1 MRKQPLM
8 TPGIVVSGVL
18 AATAIWLPLVLANLP
33 FLHVRPITL
42 MILAVCLHAT
52 ASISSAIS
60 VYQIATIL
68 EADKPAVYAITTA
81 IFPQVMLVKTLST
94 LVQRMLTDLKSN
106 KCVQEDPDMKER
118 VETLSKLVDPFDL
131 VFALI
136 TFGLHTIYYT
146 IKSYFLLVS
155 LAQIMD
161 NISTGTRQ

>member
-18 AATAIWLPLVLANLP
+18 AAAAIWLPLVLANLP
-33 FLHVRPITL
+33 FLHVQPIIL
-42 MILAVCLHAT
+42 LILAICLHAT

-60 VYQIATIL
+60 VYQIAAIL
-68 EADKPAVYAITTA
+68 ETDKPAVYAVTTA
-81 IFPQVMLVKTLST
+81 IFPQVMLVKTLSMLT
-94 LVQRMLTDLKSN
+94 QRMLTDLKAN
-106 KCVQEDPDMKER
+106 KRVQEDPDMKER

-131 VFALI
+131 VFTLI

-146 IKSYFLLVS
+146 TKSYFLLVS

-161 NISTGTRQ
+161 NLSTGTRQ